1 MNCYAHPDV
10 SAVGTC
16 VNCGKAVCADC
27 ARTVGGKIYCPE
39 CEASAVASLQAGGTN
54 SMAVTSLILGIVS
67 IPLLLC
73 LPGIFPPLGCLGVL
87 AGIVALIIGST
98 ARNQIKQS
106 GGVQGGGGMALAG
119 MIIGGLTGV
128 FFGIVVLVI
137 SILLLLGPVVGNV
150 FSNIVENL

>member
-1 MNCYAHPDV
+1 
-10 SAVGTC
+10 
-16 VNCGKAVCADC
+16 
-27 ARTVGGKIYCPE
+27 
-39 CEASAVASLQAGGTN
+39 
-54 SMAVTSLILGIVS
+54 MAVTSLILGIVS